1 MEWNELD
8 KFTVMHMMGYGQS
21 IWAVDVFREAYEEYN
36 FTCLATLVWICEY
49 YVEQWGT
56 NTQIEEVLA
65 YLNGIDT
72 KEELQ

>member
-1 MEWNELD
+1 MEWNELNEY
-8 KFTVMHMMGYGQS
+8 TVMHMMGYGQS
-21 IWAVDVFREAYEEYN
+21 IWTVDIFREAYENDDYICP
-36 FTCLATLVWICEY
+36 TTLVWLCEY
-49 YVEQWGT
+49 YVKQWGT